1 MTADTSTSGSPLRI
15 SVVIPTRN
23 RSRILGRTLDALA
36 AQNGVGG
43 EFEVLVVDDG
53 SSDGT
58 ATVLESEGRRG
69 RLRLSAIFQEH
80 GGPAR
85 ARNRALALAQAPR
98 ALLLGDD
105 TVPAPDLIA
114 RHLDGSGDGGVQGFI
129 DWHPDIPRSA
139 VMEFLAPAGPQF
151 YFKGLLADQPIP
163 WTAVLGANFSAPT
176 SWFRED
182 PFDERFRDAAF
193 EDTELAYRWALK
205 GLESIFRPA
214 AVCFHDHVYA
224 TIDPFLRRQ
233 RVAGRSVRLAVRKHP
248 RMFPRTVLQ
257 PAAVGV
263 LFAARHAARTILQ
276 RPRQNDA
283 WDLSTRY
290 AFFRGFLEG

>member
-1 MTADTSTSGSPLRI
+1 MTSDTSPPGPPLRI

-23 RSRILGRTLDALA
+23 RRRILARTLDALA
-36 AQNGVGG
+36 AQIGVDG

-58 ATVLESEGRRG
+58 AAVLEAESRRG
-69 RLRLSAIFQEH
+69 RLRLRAIFQEH

-105 TVPAPDLIA
+105 MAPTPDLIA
-114 RHLDGSGDGGVQGFI
+114 RHLDASGDGGVQGFI

-151 YFKGLLADQPIP
+151 YFKGLRVDRPIP

-176 SWFRED
+176 RWFRED
-182 PFDERFRDAAF
+182 PFDENFRDAAF

-205 GLESIFRPA
+205 GRESIFRPA
-214 AVCFHDHVYA
+214 AVCFHDHAYA

-233 RVAGRSVRLAVRKHP
+233 RAAGRSVRLAVRKHP
-248 RMFPRTVLQ
+248 RMFARTVLQ

-276 RPRQNDA
+276 RPRQQDS
-283 WDLSTRY
+283 WDLRTRY
-290 AFFRGFLEG
+290 AFLRGFFEG